1 MNRYST
7 DDSFFGNLR
16 NGFMALPT
24 AIRTII
30 GLCVGLYL
38 VQVIGSLIPV
48 GGGKDLNDWLILA
61 LAFDPQLPK
70 AVIQIW
76 RPFTY
81 MFLHGAPFHLL
92 FNMLWLWWMGRPVE
106 SSLGPR
112 TFAVIFLGSGV
123 AGALF
128 DVALSLLLGPGIVI
142 GASGAVYGVMVAFA
156 MLYPRVP
163 VMLFLLPPIE
173 ARYVVAGIILLDV
186 LFLGTSDGVARIV
199 HLGGAGAGY
208 LLMKA
213 HLQGVDLSAPAR
225 AVERLWTTSPASR
238 RRSGAG
244 SAKRTRSTGD
254 GSPLRGVWRRGANKI
269 ISDAQIVE
277 ERESGELDR
286 ILEKIAQSGYD
297 GLTKEEK
304 KRLFELSKRS

>member
-1 MNRYST
+1 MNRYSS
-7 DDSFFGNLR
+7 DDSFFGSIR
-16 NGFMALPT
+16 SGFMSLPA

-30 GLCVGLYL
+30 GLCVGVYL
-38 VQVIGSLIPV
+38 VQVVGSLIPV
-48 GGGKDLNDWLILA
+48 GGGASLNDWLILA
-61 LAFDPQLPK
+61 LAFNPELPK
-70 AVIQIW
+70 AVIEIW

-112 TFAVIFLGSGV
+112 TFTVLFLGSGV
-123 AGALF
+123 AGAAF
-128 DVALSLLLGPGIVI
+128 DVVISLLLNSGNVI

-156 MLYPRVP
+156 MLYPRMP
-163 VMLFLLPPIE
+163 VMLLLLPPLE
-173 ARYVVAGIILLDV
+173 ARYVVAGIIVLDV

-213 HLQGVDLSAPAR
+213 HFQGVDLSAPAR
-225 AVERLWTTSPASR
+225 AVERLWTTAP
-238 RRSGAG
+238 SG
-244 SAKRTRSTGD
+244 RTRSPRPG
-254 GSPLRGVWRRGANKI
+254 GSGAPFKGVWTRRKGST

-277 ERESGELDR
+277 ERESGELDL
-286 ILEKIAQSGYD
+286 ILEKIAKKGYD